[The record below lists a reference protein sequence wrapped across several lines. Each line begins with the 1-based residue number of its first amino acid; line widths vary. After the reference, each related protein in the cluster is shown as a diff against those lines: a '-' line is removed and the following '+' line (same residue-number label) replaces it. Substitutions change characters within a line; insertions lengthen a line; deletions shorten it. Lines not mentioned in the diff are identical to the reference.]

1 MKVKLYLSNYATK
14 SYLKN
19 AAGSDTSKFA
29 KTVDLVS
36 LKSDV
41 GKLDINKLK
50 NVPSNLNNLKIK
62 VDKIDVDKLVAV
74 PADLSKL
81 IDVVK
86 SDIVKKDLHKIRQR
100 ILTLKYLISLTQLI
114 ATNTTLNAKINEFKN
129 EIPSISELA
138 TATAINVKTNEVKSK
153 ILSITNLTTSATLT
167 TVENKIPN
175 FSNLVKEN

>member
-1 MKVKLYLSNYATK
+1 MQQDLIHQ
-14 SYLKN
+14 
-19 AAGSDTSKFA
+19 KFA

-62 VDKIDVDKLVAV
+62 IDKIDVDKLVAV

-86 SDIVKKDLHKIRQR
+86 RDIV
-100 ILTLKYLISLTQLI
+100 
-114 ATNTTLNAKINEFKN
+114 
-129 EIPSISELA
+129 
-138 TATAINVKTNEVKSK
+138 
-153 ILSITNLTTSATLT
+153 
-167 TVENKIPN
+167 
-175 FSNLVKEN
+175 